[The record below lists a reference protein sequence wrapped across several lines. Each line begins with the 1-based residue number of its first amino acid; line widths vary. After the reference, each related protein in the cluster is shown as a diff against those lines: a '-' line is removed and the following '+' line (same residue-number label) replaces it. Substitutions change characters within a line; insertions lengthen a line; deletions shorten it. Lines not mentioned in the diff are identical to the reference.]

1 MLKLARLSVVI
12 HPPLTEFYTK
22 PKGIDDMIN
31 HIVGKCLDQFDIEHD
46 LFTRWGS
53 KN

>member
-1 MLKLARLSVVI
+1 LV
-12 HPPLTEFYTK
+12 
-22 PKGIDDMIN
+22 N

-53 KN
+53 NN

>member
-1 MLKLARLSVVI
+1 MV
-12 HPPLTEFYTK
+12 
-22 PKGIDDMIN
+22 D

-53 KN
+53 K